1 MFGLTKITQR
11 FIKSDFEGFIP
22 KTQKQADLKKY
33 LLECLKAGFKDNI
46 IITGGVGIGKTHLAY
61 AIVNALEKVVDLPD
75 KAKIYTCDKVVLVSA
90 SDLLKNIRK
99 LWDKEKDEVDFRT
112 VEEYKKIPLLII
124 DEIGVQYDT
133 KSERLEMF
141 EIINTRYGNEL
152 PTIILSNYDKQTI
165 EKTLGKRAYDRLYGG
180 AKVFNLDGVSQR

>member
-11 FIKSDFEGFIP
+11 FIKSDFEGFVP

-33 LLECLKAGFKDNI
+33 LLDCLKAGFKDNI

-61 AIVNALEKVVDLPD
+61 AIVNALEKVVDLPNN
-75 KAKIYTCDKVVLVSA
+75 AKIYTCDKVVLVSA
-90 SDLLKNIRK
+90 SDLLKNIKK
-99 LWDKEKDEVDFRT
+99 LWDKEKDATDFEV
-112 VEEYKKIPLLII
+112 VETYKKIDLLII

-165 EKTLGKRAYDRLYGG
+165 EKTLGKRASDRLYGG

>member
-33 LLECLKAGFKDNI
+33 LLDCLKAGFKDNI

-61 AIVNALEKVVDLPD
+61 AIVNALEKVVDLQN

-165 EKTLGKRAYDRLYGG
+165 EKTLGKRASDRLYGG